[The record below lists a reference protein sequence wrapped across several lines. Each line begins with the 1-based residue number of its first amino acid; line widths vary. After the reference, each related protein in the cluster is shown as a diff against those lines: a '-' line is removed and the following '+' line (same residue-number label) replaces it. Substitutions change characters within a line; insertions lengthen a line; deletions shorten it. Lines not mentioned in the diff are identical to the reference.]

1 MWLPHQQRLRRLNG
15 EAVGAERPVLGPPSA
30 AAKCPGPGG
39 ASGDRNVLSSGSRGR
54 KSGVGGTGSFWRLRG
69 KVSSRPLSQLQR
81 RESSASLARGCTL
94 PSSHGFSVISFF
106 VSYEDTCLG
115 SGPALI
121 EDGVTLRVYS
131 ESICVLSMHAKSLQS
146 CPPGSSVHGILQA
159 RILEWVAMP
168 SSRGSF
174 QGSNPRVLCL
184 LHWQMGSLPLVPP
197 GKPRDPFSTSL
208 SQVPELRLRHT
219 ILGPL
224 WDQCPL

>member
-1 MWLPHQQRLRRLNG
+1 M
-15 EAVGAERPVLGPPSA
+15 
-30 AAKCPGPGG
+30 
-39 ASGDRNVLSSGSRGR
+39 LSSGSRGR
-54 KSGVGGTGSFWRLRG
+54 KAGVGGTGSFWRLRG

-121 EDGVTLRVYS
+121 EDGLTLRVYP
-131 ESICVLSMHAKSLQS
+131 ESICVLWVHAKSLRS
-146 CPPGSSVHGILQA
+146 RPTLCDPVDCSPPGSSVHGILQA

-174 QGSNPRVLCL
+174 QGSNPRVLHL

-197 GKPRDPFSTSL
+197 GKPRGPFSTSL
-208 SQVPELRLRHT
+208 SQVPELRLRRT